1 MTLDEMSV
9 DEKSWYLWMMD
20 SVVGNL
26 STVEL
31 VPLKLT
37 NHTTDKMT
45 LDEMSVDEMSWY
57 LWMMDSVVGNLS
69 TAGIIFESNT

>member
-1 MTLDEMSV
+1 
-9 DEKSWYLWMMD
+9 MD

-26 STVEL
+26 STAEL
-31 VPLKLT
+31 VPLMLT
-37 NHTTDKMT
+37 NHTIDKMT
-45 LDEMSVDEMSWY
+45 LDKMLVDEKSWY